1 MKMRMNKTIE
11 NIIENIRNNEYTEE
25 IITVSNVELLL
36 ENKRKIVSVYQ
47 GDYPVFIKFTP
58 MQKVEVTYRNKY
70 FGIQK
75 DIVLMGYD
83 AVRYKECLNGAYEG
97 EYLSEDIIAVDF
109 VGEFATVTKTIKE

>member
-1 MKMRMNKTIE
+1 MRMNKTIE

-47 GDYPVFIKFTP
+47 GDYPVSIKFTP

-75 DIVLMGYD
+75 IL
-83 AVRYKECLNGAYEG
+83 
-97 EYLSEDIIAVDF
+97 
-109 VGEFATVTKTIKE
+109 